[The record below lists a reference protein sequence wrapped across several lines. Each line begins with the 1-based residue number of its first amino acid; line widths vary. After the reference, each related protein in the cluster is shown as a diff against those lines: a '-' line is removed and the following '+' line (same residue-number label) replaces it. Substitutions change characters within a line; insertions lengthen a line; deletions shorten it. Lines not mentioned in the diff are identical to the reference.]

1 MEIILLLLI
10 AWFVLRAQ
18 WDGVRWLM
26 GHRD

>member
-10 AWFVLRAQ
+10 AWVVLRIQ
-18 WDGVRWLM
+18 WDGLRWLM